1 MVARLIIGIQRRWE
15 RKTQKQ
21 ISSRCAVNATTAS
34 PTRCVVSGIGWTL
47 KNKSPSPTLSLMATI
62 KLKLSG
68 PSLIQHNGQTA
79 DPRNRYSKA
88 LREISSKRKKTD
100 ADLDEL
106 ARIEFLAGLY
116 LAEGSI
122 TLPDHVVEAAL
133 VGGAKKS
140 KNGPTCKM
148 AVFVDGPAVLDF
160 AGNPGV
166 INDETLQQMWEG
178 GEHHLTAGVRVGQAK
193 VMRTRPHLRDWSAVV
208 TVSYEEDLVNRQ
220 SVIEF
225 AQDAG
230 RQVGLCDWRPKHG
243 RFQVEVVEG

>member
-1 MVARLIIGIQRRWE
+1 
-15 RKTQKQ
+15 
-21 ISSRCAVNATTAS
+21 
-34 PTRCVVSGIGWTL
+34 
-47 KNKSPSPTLSLMATI
+47 MATL

-68 PSLIQHNGQTA
+68 PSLLMHNGQTA

-88 LREISSKRKKTD
+88 MKEISGKRKKTD

-116 LAEGSI
+116 LNSDSI
-122 TLPDHVVEAAL
+122 VLPDHVIEAAL
-133 VGGAKKS
+133 VGGAKKQ
-140 KNGPTCKM
+140 KMGPTCKM
-148 AVFVDGPAVLDF
+148 AVFVEEPAVLDF
-160 AGNPGV
+160 AGNPGY
-166 INDETLQQMWEG
+166 INEDSLQQMWEG
-178 GEHHLTAGVRVGQAK
+178 GEHHLTAGVKVGMAK
-193 VMRTRPHLRDWSAVV
+193 VMRTRPHLKDWSA
-208 TVSYEEDLVNRQ
+208 TISVSYEEDLINRQ

>member
-1 MVARLIIGIQRRWE
+1 
-15 RKTQKQ
+15 
-21 ISSRCAVNATTAS
+21 
-34 PTRCVVSGIGWTL
+34 
-47 KNKSPSPTLSLMATI
+47 MATL

-68 PSLIQHNGQTA
+68 PSLIMHNGQTA

-88 LREISSKRKKTD
+88 MKEISGKRKKTD

-116 LAEGSI
+116 LNSGSI
-122 TLPDHVVEAAL
+122 VLPDHVIEAAL
-133 VGGAKKS
+133 VAGAKKT
-140 KNGPTCKM
+140 KMGTVAKM
-148 AVFVDGPAVLDF
+148 AVFVDGPAELNFD
-160 AGNPGV
+160 GNPGH
-166 INDETLQQMWEG
+166 IDEDSLQQMWEG
-178 GEHHLTAGVRVGQAK
+178 GEHHITAGVKVGMAK
-193 VMRTRPHLRDWSAVV
+193 VMRTRPHLKNWNATISLD
-208 TVSYEEDLVNRQ
+208 YEDDLVNRQ